1 VPRTAIRGDAP
12 GQEKQVSAHRWRLDG
27 QTALITGASA
37 GIGLAIARE
46 LLGFGADLLIV
57 GRDADALEMARDEL
71 ADAFPDREIHGLSA
85 DVSDDEDRREILD
98 WVEDHSDGLHLLINN
113 AGGNITRPATEYT
126 EDEWRGIFETNL
138 FSAFELSRYA
148 HPLLARHAASAIVN
162 VGSVSGLT
170 HVRSGAVYGMTKA
183 AMHQMTRNLAV
194 EWAEDGIRVNA
205 VAPWYIR
212 TRRTSGPLA
221 DPDYYDQVI
230 DRTPMRRIGEPEEV
244 AAAVGFLC
252 LPAASYVTGECIA
265 VDGGFLRYGF

>member
-1 VPRTAIRGDAP
+1 MT
-12 GQEKQVSAHRWRLDG
+12 QHRWRLDG

-46 LLGFGADLLIV
+46 LLGFGADLMMV
-57 GRDADALEMARDEL
+57 ARDADTLAQVRDEL
-71 ADAFPDREIHGLSA
+71 AEEFPERELHGLAA
-85 DVSDDEDRREILD
+85 DVADDEDRRAILD
-98 WVEDHSDGLHLLINN
+98 WVEDHADGLHLLVNN
-113 AGGNITRPATEYT
+113 AGGNVSRAAIDYT

-162 VGSVSGLT
+162 VGSVSGAT
-170 HVRSGAVYGMTKA
+170 HVRSGAPYGMTKA

-212 TRRTSGPLA
+212 TRRTSGPLS
-221 DPDYYDQVI
+221 DPDYYEQVI
-230 DRTPMRRIGEPEEV
+230 ERTPMRRIGEPEEV

-252 LPAASYVTGECIA
+252 LPAASYITGECIA